1 MNNLKIK
8 IMKSLQKLT
17 MLIALITFFASCQS
31 GTDVNQTLSKTE
43 TRMEMMNK
51 IADDSSMSKEMMTAM
66 MNSKNSKMMIME
78 DGKMPMMMMENHEA
92 MMKMMKDNPGMM
104 HTMMMNMMEAC
115 KTDTAI
121 MSGMCKKMM
130 ENPQMMDM
138 MQKMKGTKMD
148 MKPGEMD
155 NKMKH

>member
-8 IMKSLQKLT
+8 IMKSLQKIVLPFV
-17 MLIALITFFASCQS
+17 LITFFASCQS
-31 GTDVNQTLSKTE
+31 GTDVNQTLSKAE

-51 IADDSSMSKEMMTAM
+51 IADDSTMSKEMMTAM
-66 MNSKNSKMMIME
+66 MNSKNGKMMMME
-78 DGKMPMMMMENHEA
+78 DGKMPMMMENHEA

-104 HTMMMNMMEAC
+104 HTMMMKMMEAC
-115 KTDTAI
+115 KSDTSM

-138 MQKMKGTKMD
+138 MQKMKRTKMD
-148 MKPGEMD
+148 MKTGDMD

>member
-8 IMKSLQKLT
+8 IMKTFQKLSL
-17 MLIALITFFASCQS
+17 LIALIIFFASCQS

-51 IADDSSMSKEMMTAM
+51 IADDSTMSKEMMGAM
-66 MNSKNSKMMIME
+66 MNSKN
-78 DGKMPMMMMENHEA
+78 GKMIMMENHEA

-104 HTMMMNMMEAC
+104 NTMMGNMMEAC
-115 KTDTAI
+115 MNDTAM

-130 ENPQMMDM
+130 ENSQMMDM
-138 MQKMKGTKMD
+138 MQKIKGEKKD
-148 MKPGEMD
+148 MKMGEMD

>member
-8 IMKSLQKLT
+8 IRKSLQKITL
-17 MLIALITFFASCQS
+17 LIVLITLFASCQS
-31 GTDVNQTLSKTE
+31 GTDVNQTLSKTG
-43 TRMEMMNK
+43 TRMEMMNR
-51 IADDSSMSKEMMTAM
+51 IAEDSTMSKEMMAAM
-66 MNSKNSKMMIME
+66 MNSKNGKMMME
-78 DGKMPMMMMENHEA
+78 DGKMTMMENHEA

-115 KTDTAI
+115 KNDTAM

-130 ENPQMMDM
+130 ENPKMMDM

-148 MKPGEMD
+148 MKTGDMD

>member
-1 MNNLKIK
+1 
-8 IMKSLQKLT
+8 MKSLQKLS
-17 MLIALITFFASCQS
+17 LLVALITFFASCQS

-51 IADDSSMSKEMMTAM
+51 IADDSTMSKEMMAAM
-66 MNSKNSKMMIME
+66 MNSKNGKMMM
-78 DGKMPMMMMENHEA
+78 MPMMENHEA

-104 HTMMMNMMEAC
+104 HTMMENMMEAC
-115 KTDTAI
+115 KTDTAM

-138 MQKMKGTKMD
+138 MQKMKGEKKD
-148 MKPGEMD
+148 MKTEEMD

>member
-8 IMKSLQKLT
+8 ILKSLQKLS
-17 MLIALITFFASCQS
+17 LLVALIIFFASCQS

-51 IADDSSMSKEMMTAM
+51 IADDSSMSKEMMATM
-66 MNSKNSKMMIME
+66 MNSKNGKMMM
-78 DGKMPMMMMENHEA
+78 MPMMENHEA

-104 HTMMMNMMEAC
+104 DNMMMNMMEAC
-115 KTDTAI
+115 KTDTTMMA
-121 MSGMCKKMM
+121 GMCKKMM
-130 ENPQMMDM
+130 ANPQMMDM
-138 MQKMKGTKMD
+138 MQKMKGEKIN
-148 MKPGEMD
+148 MKTGEMD

>member
-1 MNNLKIK
+1 
-8 IMKSLQKLT
+8 MKSLQKLT
-17 MLIALITFFASCQS
+17 LLIALITFFASCQS

-51 IADDSSMSKEMMTAM
+51 IADDSTMSKEMMAAM
-66 MNSKNSKMMIME
+66 MNSKNEKMMM
-78 DGKMPMMMMENHEA
+78 MPMMENHKA
-92 MMKMMKDNPGMM
+92 MMEMMKDNPGMM

-115 KTDTAI
+115 KSDTSM

-138 MQKMKGTKMD
+138 MKKMKGEKMD
-148 MKPGEMD
+148 MKSGEMD

>member
-1 MNNLKIK
+1 
-8 IMKSLQKLT
+8 MKSLQKLI

-31 GTDVNQTLSKTE
+31 GTDVNQTLLKTD

-66 MNSKNSKMMIME
+66 MNSKNGKMMMME
-78 DGKMPMMMMENHEA
+78 DGKMPMMMENHEA

-115 KTDTAI
+115 KSDTSM

-138 MQKMKGTKMD
+138 MQKMKGEKMD
-148 MKPGEMD
+148 MKTGDMD

>member
-1 MNNLKIK
+1 
-8 IMKSLQKLT
+8 MKSLQKLT
-17 MLIALITFFASCQS
+17 LLIALITFFASCQS

-51 IADDSSMSKEMMTAM
+51 IADDSTMSKEMMAAM
-66 MNSKNSKMMIME
+66 MNSKNEKMMM
-78 DGKMPMMMMENHEA
+78 MPMMENHKA
-92 MMKMMKDNPGMM
+92 MMEMMKDNPGMM
-104 HTMMMNMMEAC
+104 HTMMMNMMEAS
-115 KTDTAI
+115 KSDTSM

-138 MQKMKGTKMD
+138 MQKMKGEKMD
-148 MKPGEMD
+148 MKSGEMD

>member
-1 MNNLKIK
+1 
-8 IMKSLQKLT
+8 MKSLQKLS
-17 MLIALITFFASCQS
+17 LLVALITFFASCQS

-51 IADDSSMSKEMMTAM
+51 IADDSSMSKEMMAAM
-66 MNSKNSKMMIME
+66 MNSKNGKMMM
-78 DGKMPMMMMENHEA
+78 MPMMENHEA

-115 KTDTAI
+115 KTDTTM

-138 MQKMKGTKMD
+138 MQKMKGEKMD
-148 MKPGEMD
+148 MKTGEMD

>member
-8 IMKSLQKLT
+8 IMKSLQKLSL
-17 MLIALITFFASCQS
+17 LIALITFFTSCQS

-51 IADDSSMSKEMMTAM
+51 IADDSSMSKEMMATM
-66 MNSKNSKMMIME
+66 MNSKNGKMMM
-78 DGKMPMMMMENHEA
+78 MPMMENHEA

-104 HTMMMNMMEAC
+104 HTMMENMMEAC
-115 KTDTAI
+115 KTDTTM

-138 MQKMKGTKMD
+138 MQKMKGEKMD
-148 MKPGEMD
+148 MNKMKGMD
-155 NKMKH
+155 NKMQH

>member
-1 MNNLKIK
+1 
-8 IMKSLQKLT
+8 MKSLQKLS
-17 MLIALITFFASCQS
+17 LLVALITFFASCQS

-51 IADDSSMSKEMMTAM
+51 IADDSTMSKEMMTAM
-66 MNSKNSKMMIME
+66 MNGKNGKMMMME
-78 DGKMPMMMMENHEA
+78 NGKMPMMENHEA

-115 KTDTAI
+115 KSDTSM

-138 MQKMKGTKMD
+138 MKKMKGEKMD
-148 MKPGEMD
+148 MKSGEMD

>member
-1 MNNLKIK
+1 
-8 IMKSLQKLT
+8 MKSLQKLS
-17 MLIALITFFASCQS
+17 LLVALITFFASCQS

-51 IADDSSMSKEMMTAM
+51 IADDSSMSKEMMAAM
-66 MNSKNSKMMIME
+66 MNSKNGKMMM
-78 DGKMPMMMMENHEA
+78 MPMMENHEA

-104 HTMMMNMMEAC
+104 HTMMENMMEAC
-115 KTDTAI
+115 KTDTAM

-138 MQKMKGTKMD
+138 MQKMKGEKKD
-148 MKPGEMD
+148 MKTEEMD

>member
-1 MNNLKIK
+1 
-8 IMKSLQKLT
+8 MKSLQKLT

-51 IADDSSMSKEMMTAM
+51 IADDSSMSKEMMATM
-66 MNSKNSKMMIME
+66 MNSKNGKMMM
-78 DGKMPMMMMENHEA
+78 MPMMENHEA

-104 HTMMMNMMEAC
+104 HTMMENMMEAC
-115 KTDTAI
+115 KTDTAM

-138 MQKMKGTKMD
+138 MQKMKGEKMD
-148 MKPGEMD
+148 MKSGEMD

>member
-1 MNNLKIK
+1 
-8 IMKSLQKLT
+8 MKSLQKLS
-17 MLIALITFFASCQS
+17 LLVALITFFASCQS

-51 IADDSSMSKEMMTAM
+51 IADDSSMSKEMMAAM
-66 MNSKNSKMMIME
+66 MNSKNGKMMM
-78 DGKMPMMMMENHEA
+78 MPMMENHEA

-104 HTMMMNMMEAC
+104 HTMMENMMEAC
-115 KTDTAI
+115 KTDTTM

-138 MQKMKGTKMD
+138 MQKMKGEKMD
-148 MKPGEMD
+148 MKSGEMN

>member
-8 IMKSLQKLT
+8 IMKTFQKLSL
-17 MLIALITFFASCQS
+17 LIALITFFASCQS
-31 GTDVNQTLSKTE
+31 GTDVNQTLSKSE

-51 IADDSSMSKEMMTAM
+51 IADDSTMSKEMMGAM
-66 MNSKNSKMMIME
+66 MNSKNGKMMM
-78 DGKMPMMMMENHEA
+78 MPMMENHEA

-104 HTMMMNMMEAC
+104 DNMMMNMMEAC
-115 KTDTAI
+115 KTDTAM

-138 MQKMKGTKMD
+138 MQKMKGEKMN
-148 MKPGEMD
+148 MKTDEMD

>member
-17 MLIALITFFASCQS
+17 ILIALITFFASCQS
-31 GTDVNQTLSKTE
+31 DTDVNQTLSKTE

-51 IADDSSMSKEMMTAM
+51 IADDSAMSKEMMTAM
-66 MNSKNSKMMIME
+66 MNSKNSKMMMME
-78 DGKMPMMMMENHEA
+78 DGKMPMMMGNHEA
-92 MMKMMKDNPGMM
+92 MMKIMKENPGMM
-104 HTMMMNMMEAC
+104 HTMMMNTMEAN
-115 KTDTAI
+115 KSDTAM

-138 MQKMKGTKMD
+138 MQKMKGIKMD
-148 MKPGEMD
+148 MKTGDMD

>member
-8 IMKSLQKLT
+8 IMKTFQKLSL
-17 MLIALITFFASCQS
+17 LIALIIFFASCQS

-51 IADDSSMSKEMMTAM
+51 IADDSTMSKEMMGAM
-66 MNSKNSKMMIME
+66 MNSKN
-78 DGKMPMMMMENHEA
+78 GKMIMMENHEA

-104 HTMMMNMMEAC
+104 NTMMGNMMEAC
-115 KTDTAI
+115 KNDTAM

-130 ENPQMMDM
+130 ENSQMMDM
-138 MQKMKGTKMD
+138 MQKIKGEKKD
-148 MKPGEMD
+148 MKMGEMD

>member
-8 IMKSLQKLT
+8 IMKSLSKVSL
-17 MLIALITFFASCQS
+17 LIALITFLASCQS

-51 IADDSSMSKEMMTAM
+51 IADDSAMSKEMMATM
-66 MNSKNSKMMIME
+66 MNSKN
-78 DGKMPMMMMENHEA
+78 GKMMMMENHEA

-104 HTMMMNMMEAC
+104 HTMMENMMEAC
-115 KTDTAI
+115 KTDTTM

-138 MQKMKGTKMD
+138 MQKMKGEKMD
-148 MKPGEMD
+148 MKMGEMD

>member
-1 MNNLKIK
+1 
-8 IMKSLQKLT
+8 MKSLQKLS
-17 MLIALITFFASCQS
+17 LLVALITFFASCQS

-51 IADDSSMSKEMMTAM
+51 IADDSAMSKEMMAAM
-66 MNSKNSKMMIME
+66 MNSKNGKMMM
-78 DGKMPMMMMENHEA
+78 MPMMENHKA
-92 MMKMMKDNPGMM
+92 MMEMMKDNPGMM
-104 HTMMMNMMEAC
+104 HTMMMNMMEAS
-115 KTDTAI
+115 KSDTSM

-138 MQKMKGTKMD
+138 MQKMKGENMNIKT
-148 MKPGEMD
+148 GEMD

>member
-1 MNNLKIK
+1 
-8 IMKSLQKLT
+8 MKSLQKLT

-43 TRMEMMNK
+43 TRMEIMNK
-51 IADDSSMSKEMMTAM
+51 IADDSTMSKEMMTTM
-66 MNSKNSKMMIME
+66 MNSKN
-78 DGKMPMMMMENHEA
+78 GKMMMMENHEA

-104 HTMMMNMMEAC
+104 DNMMMNMMEAC
-115 KTDTAI
+115 KSDTAM

-138 MQKMKGTKMD
+138 MQKMKGEKMD
-148 MKPGEMD
+148 MKSGEMD